1 MNYLR
6 YVREGT
12 ASYRLRGAMGLIQ
25 WTLAKSYHHEDR
37 ISFRAGCFITGR
49 ARGTSQRFTISRTKT
64 KHLADQGKLFGIRK
78 SSW

>member
-25 WTLAKSYHHEDR
+25 
-37 ISFRAGCFITGR
+37 
-49 ARGTSQRFTISRTKT
+49 
-64 KHLADQGKLFGIRK
+64 
-78 SSW
+78 